1 MGLSEEGG
9 GLLDGE
15 GLMVLL
21 LGLLT
26 CLGPSSQC
34 PYLPFVGRTSGTSS
48 SCVVGGVLGG
58 VGGCGGN
65 GADIVTRCVERS
77 CALLC
82 RNLHAEP
89 QHL

>member
-1 MGLSEEGG
+1 MLDREGW
-9 GLLDGE
+9 L
-15 GLMVLL
+15 VLL
-21 LGLLT
+21 LGLRT

-34 PYLPFVGRTSGTSS
+34 PYLPFVGRTSGTTTS
-48 SCVVGGVLGG
+48 SCGGVAGG

-65 GADIVTRCVERS
+65 GADVVVRCVGRS

-82 RNLHAEP
+82 RNLHADP